1 MKNKNGLILLVGL
14 FCLSIS
20 TASVYAA
27 SYSYETPV
35 GVGFVSSTSSTSSS
49 SSSSSTSSSTST
61 SATISSSSSSP
72 SSSSSSSNV
81 ESSSSSL
88 PDTESSQ
95 RRVSSFFWGNDRDG
109 GTSGTTRYYSDG
121 KLLPKTGELVT
132 IALPFVGLFLIL
144 FVFFYSRRSRRER
157 V

>member
-35 GVGFVSSTSSTSSS
+35 GVGFVGSTSSS

-61 SATISSSSSSP
+61 SATTSSSSSS
-72 SSSSSSSNV
+72 SSSSSNSSNV

-95 RRVSSFFWGNDRDG
+95 RKVSSFFWGNDRDG

>member
-35 GVGFVSSTSSTSSS
+35 GVGFVSSTSSTSTTSS
-49 SSSSSTSSSTST
+49 SSVSSASS
-61 SATISSSSSSP
+61 

-95 RRVSSFFWGNDRDG
+95 RRISSFFWGNDRDG

-132 IALPFVGLFLIL
+132 IAMPFVGVFLIL
-144 FVFFYSRRSRRER
+144 LVFFYSRRSRRER

>member
-27 SYSYETPV
+27 SYSHETPV
-35 GVGFVSSTSSTSSS
+35 GVGFVSSTSSTSTSS
-49 SSSSSTSSSTST
+49 SSSVSSTSS
-61 SATISSSSSSP
+61 

-95 RRVSSFFWGNDRDG
+95 RKVSSFFWGNDRDG

-132 IALPFVGLFLIL
+132 IAMPFVGLFLIL

-157 V
+157 I